1 MLLRL
6 VIVAAAIAGG
16 VSCGSGA
23 PSRSSPT
30 AASPAPSS
38 AAFAIEEATVDGIHA
53 AIRAGQTT
61 CQAIVRAYIAR
72 ARAYNGTCTSLVTAD
87 GADIPPAIGAIRAG
101 APLTFPTK
109 TTKASAIFPELDR
122 YRGKPLDFGRMERTL
137 SDPDVTAQAGMRV
150 GIPDAGQLNALAT
163 LNIRGE
169 RSVTCK
175 GPFDAHPSAGPLPP
189 GAPAACEA
197 FRQQPDALERAAELD
212 AQYGRNPDLAALPMY
227 CVVAAVK
234 DPFDTKDMRT
244 TANSDV
250 AFAMDVPPF
259 DSTVVA
265 RLRAKGAIIYAKS
278 NAHEFNAGP
287 GDPGGKVQSRTNA
300 VAGGQAIS
308 AWAGQACNPY
318 DTERVPRGS
327 SSGSGVAVT
336 ANLATIGICEQTG
349 ASCQGP
355 ASRNGITTL
364 LTTKGILPDSGGI
377 GNQWFI
383 DRAGIHAR
391 TLADAAK
398 VLDAIKDPSTGYYD
412 PRDPYTALPQAL
424 ISDQPYASFALDDR
438 ALASRPKP
446 LLGMRIAILR
456 EHMVKRTPNHE
467 AISDQVDREIK
478 TVLRDTLGAD
488 LVETIT
494 PAYPDDRDVPNMKYT
509 FSDALSELLPRLMPE
524 IFKRR
529 DDKGQLLFAIP
540 GYDVTS
546 YDYLRKLSR
555 REAPLT
561 DKITIVNFATYASE
575 PCYIV
580 QCNDVAFDID
590 RYLAARNDATIK
602 TFADWASHARFR
614 DDASRAG
621 AENWVALNDHLAPGK
636 ADRLA
641 RSYIGRLALQRVM
654 AENGIAAFVHPENTV
669 PTPKIQGP
677 NVGDISLDGIT
688 PFLQIPRVV
697 VPAGMTDVVVEPQYA
712 LNEARTDYVA
722 TITANTPQTKLPH
735 PMPIAITFFAGQGDE
750 PTLIK
755 IGTAYESATHHRTP
769 PPAFGPV
776 AAQTSAATSSR

>member
-1 MLLRL
+1 MFSCW
-6 VIVAAAIAGG
+6 VIATAAMAG
-16 VSCGSGA
+16 SFACASGA
-23 PSRSSPT
+23 PSGSSAST
-30 AASPAPSS
+30 AASTTSS
-38 AAFAIEEATVDGIHA
+38 AAFAIEEATIDGIHS
-53 AIRAGQTT
+53 AIRSGETT
-61 CQAIVRAYIAR
+61 CQAIVKAYIDR
-72 ARAYNGTCTSLVTAD
+72 ARAYNGICTSLVTAE
-87 GADIPPAIGAIRAG
+87 GADVPPATGALRAG
-101 APLTFPTK
+101 APLTFPRK
-109 TTKASAIFPELDR
+109 TTTASAIFPDLDQ
-122 YRGKPLDFGRMERTL
+122 YRGKPLDFGRMERTV
-137 SDPDVTAQAGMRV
+137 SDPSVAVQAGMRV
-150 GIPDAGQLNALAT
+150 GIPNAGQLNALAT

-175 GPFDAHPSAGPLPP
+175 GALDAHPSTGPLPP
-189 GAPAACEA
+189 GAPAVCEA
-197 FRQQPDALERAAELD
+197 FRTQPDALERAAELD
-212 AQYGRNPDLAALPMY
+212 AQYGRNPDVAALPMY
-227 CVVAAVK
+227 CVVASFK

-259 DSTVVA
+259 DSTIVA
-265 RLRAKGAIIYAKS
+265 RLRAKGAIVYAKS

-287 GDPGGKVQSRTNA
+287 GDPGGKSRSRTNA

-327 SSGSGVAVT
+327 SSGSGVAVS
-336 ANLATIGICEQTG
+336 ANLVTIGICEQTG

-391 TLADAAK
+391 TLADATK
-398 VLDAIKDPSTGYYD
+398 VLDAVKDPSTGYYD
-412 PRDPYTALPQAL
+412 SRDPFTALPTAL
-424 ISDQPYASFALDDR
+424 ISDRPYASFAVNDEVLV
-438 ALASRPKP
+438 SQPKP
-446 LLGMRIAILR
+446 LQGMRIAILR
-456 EHMVKRTPNHE
+456 EHFVKRTPNHE

-478 TVLRDTLGAD
+478 AVLRDKLGAE
-488 LVETIT
+488 LVETNT
-494 PAYPDDRDVPNMKYT
+494 AAYPDDPDVPNVKYT
-509 FSDALSELLPRLMPE
+509 FSDALAELLPRLMPE
-524 IFKRR
+524 IFTRR
-529 DDKGQLLFAIP
+529 DAKGQLLFAVS

-546 YDYLRKLSR
+546 YDYLRKLSILK
-555 REAPLT
+555 APLT
-561 DKITIVNFATYASE
+561 DKITIINFATYASE

-602 TFADWASHARFR
+602 TFADWVSHARFR

-621 AENWVALNDHLAPGK
+621 AENWVALKDHLAPGK

-641 RSYIGRLALQRVM
+641 RSHIGRLALQRVM
-654 AENGIAAFVHPENTV
+654 AENGIAAFVHPENAV

-677 NVGDISLDGIT
+677 NVGDISLDAIT

-697 VPAGMTDVVVEPQYA
+697 VPAGMNDIVVEPQYA
-712 LNEARTDYVA
+712 LNEAKTDYIA
-722 TITANTPQTKLPH
+722 TIAANTPKTKLPH

-750 PTLIK
+750 PTLIE

-769 PPAFGPV
+769 PPGFG
-776 AAQTSAATSSR
+776 AATPQLGRTTPSQ